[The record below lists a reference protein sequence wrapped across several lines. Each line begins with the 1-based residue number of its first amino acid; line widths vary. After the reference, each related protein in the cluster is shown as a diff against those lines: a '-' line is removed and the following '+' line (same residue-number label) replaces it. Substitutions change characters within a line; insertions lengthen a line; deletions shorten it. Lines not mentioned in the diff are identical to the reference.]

1 MTRTLENLQT
11 SATAEPEVQLEPIG
25 PELDLVWPIKF
36 PTLRARVSET
46 TMTRFFPLSVSLK
59 FFFAP
64 NPVELLKRFKGS
76 TCLK

>member
-11 SATAEPEVQLEPIG
+11 SATAEPEVQLEPIE

-46 TMTRFFPLSVSLK
+46 TMTRFFPLSLK
-59 FFFAP
+59 FFLRQRA
-64 NPVELLKRFKGS
+64 VKTVQGQLMLEISSLS
-76 TCLK
+76 